1 MAFLSP
7 RRNSLARLWTEPR
20 APDGQFPLAF
30 YTAAEFGRK
39 SGMNI
44 HPTAAVDT
52 KAEMG
57 SDVVIGP
64 YCVIA
69 EDVRIGNSTELG
81 PYVSIYSGT
90 AIGNHCRF
98 YGHASV
104 GTDPQDLKYNGE
116 PTRLQIG
123 NRNVFREFVSINR
136 GSHHGGG
143 LTLIGDDGLFMAG
156 SHVAHDGLVG
166 NQVIFANAATLAGHV
181 TVGDHAQI
189 GAFSAVHQFCRV
201 GPHAFIGGFSV
212 ITRDALPYI
221 KTVGDRNDAKIYGI
235 NTLGLQRK
243 GVSAESI
250 AQLQQLY
257 RILFRS
263 KLNTSDAIAKA
274 AGTGWTAP
282 EVAVLMEFILSSKR
296 GFIK

>member
-1 MAFLSP
+1 M
-7 RRNSLARLWTEPR
+7 RDCGQNLA
-20 APDGQFPLAF
+20 APDGRSPPRFF
-30 YTAAEFGRK
+30 TAAEFGRE
-39 SGMNI
+39 SGMKI
-44 HPTAAVDT
+44 HPTAIIDPG
-52 KAEMG
+52 AEIG

-69 EDVRIGNSTELG
+69 ADVRIGDCAELG
-81 PYVSIYSGT
+81 PYISIHSGT
-90 AIGNHCRF
+90 AIGNNCRF

-104 GTDPQDLKYNGE
+104 GSDPQDLKYKGE
-116 PTRLQIG
+116 PTRLRIG
-123 NRNVFREFVSINR
+123 DRNVFREFVSINR

-156 SHVAHDGLVG
+156 SHVAHDGQVG
-166 NQVIFANAATLAGHV
+166 NQVIFANSATLAGHV

-212 ITRDALPYI
+212 ITRDALPYV
-221 KTVGDRNDAKIYGI
+221 KTVGDRNDARIYGI

-243 GVSAESI
+243 GLSAESI

-263 KLNTSDAIAKA
+263 KLNTTDAMARA
-274 AGTGWTAP
+274 SETLWTAP
-282 EVAVLMEFILSSKR
+282 EVAVLMEFIQSSKR
-296 GFIK
+296 GIIK